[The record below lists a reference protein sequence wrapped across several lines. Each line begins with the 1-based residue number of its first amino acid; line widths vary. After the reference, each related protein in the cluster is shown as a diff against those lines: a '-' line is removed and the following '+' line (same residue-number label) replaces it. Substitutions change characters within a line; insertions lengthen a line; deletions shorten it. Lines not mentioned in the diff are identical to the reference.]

1 MIFRRDCNTV
11 LGDTVDT
18 KRYSVSGIFLVSI
31 VKNSII
37 LKILICFTEHLLS
50 DSFLLFYLQELT
62 ACKANSLSGGIFW
75 SDSQQ
80 SPPPGCVLLPAPLE
94 YV

>member
-1 MIFRRDCNTV
+1 M
-11 LGDTVDT
+11 
-18 KRYSVSGIFLVSI
+18 VSI
-31 VKNSII
+31 LKNSII

-62 ACKANSLSGGIFW
+62 ACKTNSLLGGIFW

-80 SPPPGCVLLPAPLE
+80 SPLPGCVLIYLLLLSMRRPDAHLPSF
-94 YV
+94 VIG